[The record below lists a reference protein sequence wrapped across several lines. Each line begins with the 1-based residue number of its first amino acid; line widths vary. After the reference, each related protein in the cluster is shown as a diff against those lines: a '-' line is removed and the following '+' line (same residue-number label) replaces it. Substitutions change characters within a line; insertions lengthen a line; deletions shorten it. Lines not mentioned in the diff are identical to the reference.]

1 MLPISR
7 RRARLVPTLG
17 LAALGLL
24 ATSAS
29 RASAQAT
36 PSAEEAV
43 SAVRPGEIVRVRL
56 RGGEAWEGDFA
67 GTRDGRIVL
76 TGGRDTLGLAAAD
89 VSALWVRER
98 RTRTGARR
106 GALLGGGVGLAISGF
121 FAVIFSAMGGNDSTG
136 DSTLDDAVGL
146 VVAGTA
152 LGAGTGAALG
162 GSLGAASTGWRQVV
176 PADRDIRAAVPRVV
190 SRVGGERSDV
200 MAEPAVEAPPPAR
213 SPDGVRAG
221 TVPTRRRFGALDGAL
236 SYGRLTGSEGS
247 SGGVGARL
255 ALLAELRY
263 GGENGGMRRL
273 VAFGPEVELQG
284 VGEGAT
290 TGLRDCTAQPGC
302 SGFVAD
308 TVQEPFTAAAVRGVV
323 RLGPETDRV
332 RAYALLGGGVH
343 GWRTEG
349 IYGANW
355 YTHPAGVAG
364 AGVQVRPGAGP
375 LSVGLEGRLNRI
387 VLSGDDY
394 PGSYWT
400 AALTFNAAL

>member
-1 MLPISR
+1 MTSRGAPHDPSPRFSVLPIVR
-7 RRARLVPTLG
+7 RRSPLVPTLG
-17 LAALGLL
+17 LAVLGLL

-29 RASAQAT
+29 RAWAQDT
-36 PSAEEAV
+36 PSVEESV
-43 SAVRPGEIVRVRL
+43 TAVRPGEIVRVRL
-56 RGGEAWEGDFA
+56 RGGAAWEGDFA
-67 GTRDGRIVL
+67 GTRAGRIL
-76 TGGRDTLGLAAAD
+76 LAGGRDTLALASAD
-89 VSALWVRER
+89 VSALWARER
-98 RTRTGARR
+98 RTRMGARR

-121 FAVIFSAMGGNDSTG
+121 FAVVLSAMGSSDGTG
-136 DSTLDDAVGL
+136 DSTMDDAVGL

-162 GSLGAASTGWRQVV
+162 GSVGAASTGWRQVV

-190 SRVGGERSDV
+190 SRVGGAAAEV
-200 MAEPAVEAPPPAR
+200 AAEPGTAPSP

-236 SYGRLTGSEGS
+236 SYGRLAGSGGS

-255 ALLAELRY
+255 AVLAELRY
-263 GGENGGMRRL
+263 GGETGGTRRL

-284 VGEGAT
+284 VGKARQSFQTDSVG
-290 TGLRDCTAQPGC
+290 
-302 SGFVAD
+302 
-308 TVQEPFTAAAVRGVV
+308 EPFTAAAVRAVV
-323 RLGPETDRV
+323 RLGPETDRM
-332 RAYALLGGGVH
+332 RAYALLGAGVH

-349 IYGANW
+349 LYGANW

-394 PGSYWT
+394 PPSYWT
-400 AALTFNAAL
+400 AALTFNTAR